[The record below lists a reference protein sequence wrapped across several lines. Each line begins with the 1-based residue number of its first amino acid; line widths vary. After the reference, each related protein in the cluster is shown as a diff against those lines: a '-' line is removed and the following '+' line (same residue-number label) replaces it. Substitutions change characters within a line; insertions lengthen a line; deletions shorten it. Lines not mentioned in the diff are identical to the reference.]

1 MIENKNSEII
11 PENILGN
18 GTYRAC
24 MASALAFPP
33 SAPVRLEVRPS
44 NRMGHAVLA
53 HQA

>member
-11 PENILGN
+11 PETIPGQRNVSGWYDLGSCLP
-18 GTYRAC
+18 TL
-24 MASALAFPP
+24 S
-33 SAPVRLEVRPS
+33 PVRLEVRPS